1 MPLKKLPE
9 NLVSGHLVFLNA
21 VLVSKILFTQVL
33 DYLVSIGTFVVIPQ
47 PYGEVSGILEK
58 IL

>member
-33 DYLVSIGTFVVIPQ
+33 DYLVSIGTFVVIP
-47 PYGEVSGILEK
+47 
-58 IL
+58 